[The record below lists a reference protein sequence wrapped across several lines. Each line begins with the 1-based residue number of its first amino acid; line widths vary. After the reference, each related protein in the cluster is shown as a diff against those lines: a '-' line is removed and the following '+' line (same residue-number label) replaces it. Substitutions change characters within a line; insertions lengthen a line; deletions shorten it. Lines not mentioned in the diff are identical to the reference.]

1 MRDLM
6 SCLRRATLAWVAS
19 TPWAAVNAQAIQ
31 VPEFGQLPDTP
42 LSQTIT
48 SGVRAEICQQHLIAA
63 NVRTRS
69 LPAGF
74 RLLTVAD
81 RASTSKQ
88 FRDLLLERPEYAT
101 YGFGS
106 LCFLEAES
114 VVVNGMPVR
123 ASGLLLSAFWWAA
136 VVPTD
141 SAPPRDPRVRGT
153 TRHAQLAS
161 WYAAEVIDRALITAS
176 DPMAEYAPV
185 EITSLGH
192 RHWRVALSLP
202 NGKVEGEIRGKG
214 DRTKM
219 YPGSEVR
226 FMTVA
231 STGEHAKY
239 FTVYSYYGH
248 YGESASGE
256 WSSLGEAPVA
266 LAAKHTG
273 AALGLNTEVQDS
285 WRSLSGVYQSG
296 R

>member
-1 MRDLM
+1 
-6 SCLRRATLAWVAS
+6 V
-19 TPWAAVNAQAIQ
+19 
-31 VPEFGQLPDTP
+31 FGELPDIP
-42 LSQTIT
+42 LSRTIT
-48 SGVRAEICQQHLIAA
+48 SGVSAEICQQHLIAA

-69 LPAGF
+69 LPAGY
-74 RLLTVAD
+74 RLETVAD
-81 RASTSKQ
+81 RAETSKR
-88 FRDLLLERPEYAT
+88 FREVLLERPAYAT

-114 VVVNGMPVR
+114 VVVNGIPVH
-123 ASGLLLSAFWWAA
+123 APGLLLSAFWWAA

-141 SAPPRDPRVRGT
+141 SAPARDPKVRGT
-153 TRHAQLAS
+153 IRYAQLAS
-161 WYAAEVIDRALITAS
+161 WYSVEVVDRAHITAS
-176 DPMAEYAPV
+176 DPMAEYATI

-202 NGKVEGEIRGKG
+202 DGKVEGEIRGKG

-219 YPGSEVR
+219 YSGSEAR
-226 FMTVA
+226 FMTVP
-231 STGEHAKY
+231 STGEYAKY

-256 WSSLGEAPVA
+256 WSSSGEAPVA

-273 AALGLNTEVQDS
+273 AALGLHTEIQDS
-285 WRSLSGVYQSG
+285 WQSLSGVYQSG